1 MNYNF
6 QEFLFK
12 NLKVS
17 NSDYLILTVSGG
29 KDSMVML
36 NLFQKLNMKF
46 VVAHCNFQLRGAES
60 ERDMNFVKNYC
71 QKNQIDLFTAR
82 FDTLIYAQQHKL
94 SIQMAARKLRYDW
107 FEKLKIQINAQFIAT
122 AHHLND
128 QAETFFINL
137 LRGTGLFGLHGIPAQ
152 NNHIIRPLLFATA
165 EMINDY
171 AVTNHLDF
179 VEDSSNLSDKYLRNS
194 IRHHI
199 IPAFVEQNPKF
210 VLSLSKTIDQISA
223 IEKIISKQ
231 TKLIFSN
238 MIKLN
243 GEKIIVNLDDLL
255 KIDDLEIYLFEFLA
269 GYGFNHSI
277 FQDILL
283 SLKTQKSGLKFCSET
298 YSLIK
303 ERNSLILTPNSAES
317 LNNNTA
323 NPFSLIFEDMST
335 DSSLPL
341 DIKIIEKPDSLKT
354 PKTIALIDHDSI
366 KFPLIIRKWKTGD
379 FFYPLGLNG
388 KKLISDY
395 FIDNKFDS
403 SEKEN
408 TFLLCNENEIV
419 WIIGHRIDE
428 RYKVKINSK
437 NVLKIELTNGNYK
450 KS

>member
-17 NSDYLILTVSGG
+17 TSDYLILTVSGG

-36 NLFQKLNMKF
+36 NLFQQLNIKF

-60 ERDMNFVKNYC
+60 ERDMNFVTNYC
-71 QKNQIDLFTAR
+71 QKNQIELFTVR

-107 FEKLKIQINAQFIAT
+107 FEKLRIQINAQFIAT

-128 QAETFFINL
+128 QTETFFINL
-137 LRGTGLFGLHGIPAQ
+137 MRGTGLFGLHGIPTQ

-165 EMINDY
+165 ERINDY
-171 AVTNHLDF
+171 AVINQIAF
-179 VEDSSNLSDKYLRNS
+179 VEDSSNLSDKYLRNN

-210 VLSLSKTIDQISA
+210 VLSLSKTIDQISS

-231 TKLIFSN
+231 TKLLFSN

-243 GEKIIVNLDDLL
+243 GDKIIVNLDDLL

-269 GYGFNHSI
+269 GYGFNHSV

-283 SLKTQKSGLKFCSET
+283 ALETQKSGLKFCSET

-303 ERNSLILTPNSAES
+303 ERNSLILTPKSAES

-354 PKTIALIDHDSI
+354 PKTIALIDPDSI

-379 FFYPLGLNG
+379 FFFPLGLKG
-388 KKLISDY
+388 KKLLSDY

-408 TFLLCNENEIV
+408 TYLLCNENEIV

-428 RYKVKINSK
+428 RYKVKNNSK
-437 NVLKIELTNGNYK
+437 NVLKIEITNGNY
-450 KS
+450 